1 MNTPYQPGQ
10 TPLQTPV
17 QGDFFSQQQTP
28 QGNTSN
34 QRPLADVNSNLKGK
48 NPVSVLNEVHPTT
61 VFHLVAA
68 SKTSSPSP
76 QFCVRATL
84 GDLSFEGKAITKKLA
99 KQAAS
104 KALLDHLD
112 TVGFVPMTGRIQEV
126 LSLDVVLKGSSPLVC
141 PSVHSIGTQYRVH
154 SSGYKLHITQYR
166 APATLFPGTLL
177 WRGLHAGA
185 HAEDK
190 RPGKRKSGKDSP

>member
-1 MNTPYQPGQ
+1 MNTPCQPGQ

-34 QRPLADVNSNLKGK
+34 HRPLADVNSNLELKGK

-68 SKTSSPSP
+68 SKTSSSSP

-84 GDLSFEGKAITKKLA
+84 GDLCFEGRAITKKLA

-112 TVGFVPMTGRIQEV
+112 TVGFVPMTGRIQQV
-126 LSLDVVLKGSSPLVC
+126 LSSDVVLEGSSPLVC
-141 PSVHSIGTQYRVH
+141 PSVLSIGTQYLVH

-177 WRGLHAGA
+177 
-185 HAEDK
+185 
-190 RPGKRKSGKDSP
+190 